1 MVHYALVGR
10 GVLVGDGGQEPMMS
24 QRRPIK
30 NAVVWLGLLA
40 AVALFGLAA
49 CSSRPATA
57 LSIAE
62 SPSMNL
68 GDEMNNLAASL
79 LPQTENYTDPAG
91 PLFTGEAVLEP
102 QPAPD
107 EIVVVSYNLRYGEA
121 ITETIQAFQE
131 TLPLPEVDIVMLQ
144 EMDEAGVAT
153 IAEALGFNYVYYPAS
168 VAEDGDNFGNAI
180 LARWPISEPAK
191 LILPGLH
198 PLTGQQRTATRAVVH
213 LGGTDVGTAL
223 WALLWA
229 LTWALLWARLCWSIR
244 PTSKWRRHPSRCAKG
259 NSRPSPTTSPTTPPT
274 SSSAVTSTPSPA
286 GASRRWWP
294 NSAPTISTTPR
305 TAWGRRS
312 RASACV
318 PRPPTISSPAASGRS
333 TPVCWATSPPAITSR
348 CGHDWEHS

>member
-213 LGGTDVGTAL
+213 LGGTDVGTAVRTDVGTAVGTAVL
-223 WALLWA
+223 VYSTHIEVATTPIALRQGQFAAVTDDIPDDATHVIVGGDFNTVTGRGVKA
-229 LTWALLWARLCWSIR
+229 LVAQFGANDLDHATDGLGPTFTRFGLRPSATDHLFTRGFRTLDAGVLGDITASDHFPVWARLGAQLAR
-244 PTSKWRRHPSRCAKG
+244 P
-259 NSRPSPTTSPTTPPT
+259 
-274 SSSAVTSTPSPA
+274 
-286 GASRRWWP
+286 
-294 NSAPTISTTPR
+294 
-305 TAWGRRS
+305 
-312 RASACV
+312 
-318 PRPPTISSPAASGRS
+318 
-333 TPVCWATSPPAITSR
+333 
-348 CGHDWEHS
+348 